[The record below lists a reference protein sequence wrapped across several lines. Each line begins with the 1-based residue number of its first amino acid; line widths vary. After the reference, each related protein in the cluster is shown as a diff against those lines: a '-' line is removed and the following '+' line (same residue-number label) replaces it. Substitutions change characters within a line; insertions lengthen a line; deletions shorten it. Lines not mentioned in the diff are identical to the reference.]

1 MLEEIALTWGDPEVF
16 REAEERLQEKRLSLH
31 EVIRREFEPVRAPLD
46 EVVGWVLDSVR
57 IRPGF
62 GELVALAR
70 ERGWR
75 LVVVSSGFEELIAP
89 VLAQDG
95 LGDVELLANHV
106 EPDPAGWKVEFRDDR
121 ECGTCGEPCKRATV
135 DALGRGGEVVYVG
148 DGYSDRCAAEA
159 ADFVFARD
167 GLAAYLRERGVSFE
181 PFEDF
186 FGVAERL
193 DGSARTAS
201 EGPGG
206 PSLPSE

>member
-1 MLEEIALTWGDPEVF
+1 MPTPERTLVLDFDGTITERDMLEEIALTWGDPEVF
-16 REAEERLQEKRLSLH
+16 REVEDRLQEKRLSLH
-31 EVIRREFEPVRAPLD
+31 EVIRREFEPVHAPLD

-106 EPDPAGWKVEFRDDR
+106 KPDPAGWKVEFRDDG

-135 DALGRGGEVVYVG
+135 DGLAGGGEVVYVG
-148 DGYSDRCAAEA
+148 DGYSDRCAAE
-159 ADFVFARD
+159 
-167 GLAAYLRERGVSFE
+167 E
-181 PFEDF
+181 
-186 FGVAERL
+186 
-193 DGSARTAS
+193 
-201 EGPGG
+201 
-206 PSLPSE
+206 